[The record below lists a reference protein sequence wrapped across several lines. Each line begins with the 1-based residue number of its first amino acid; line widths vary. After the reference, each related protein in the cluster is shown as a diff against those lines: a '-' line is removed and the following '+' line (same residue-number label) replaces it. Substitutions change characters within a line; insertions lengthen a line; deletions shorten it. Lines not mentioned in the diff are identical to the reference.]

1 MSNVW
6 KNLSSE
12 SLINLIGEDEYK
24 NICDILP
31 IIEPNKYD
39 PGQLEKRSTL
49 SKIFQAF
56 SGQDSLL
63 SSDFRKELL
72 GSLSPEL
79 RSKLLKSFNKDDNY
93 DYEKFINSILKI
105 IWTKS
110 DEVEKICLALEIP
123 FDLVPDKEIQK
134 PDKVVI
140 DNPQEKI
147 RSPFKQLKDYQFPV
161 VNDSIDKLSAPY
173 SRFIIQMPTGS
184 GKTRVAM
191 EILANTLNQ
200 YIGQNKHIV
209 WLAHSSELLEQAYEC
224 FMDIWTH
231 VGRGPVQILRIWDKG
246 KIPKEL
252 EMSSVIFAG
261 FQKLHS
267 IIKRD
272 EDSFSHFR
280 DDVVLVI
287 ADEAHRVMA
296 ETYKN
301 VTKKLQGTSSHTIGL
316 SATPGDTDSYRQ
328 KNLADFFFNQLIT
341 IKAPSNIGVIKYL
354 RQKKILSEVNYEI
367 IQTNINIKLSKV
379 QKDYF
384 NKFFEIHPDILK
396 ELSLNNLR
404 NIEIV
409 KRIKNEAKV
418 GNKIIFFACSVDH
431 SKKICAFLN
440 LLEINAVHI
449 DGNTKKTTRENSL
462 MNFKDGNIDV
472 LCNYEL
478 LSTGFDAPKVNVVMI
493 SRPTHSIVLYSQM
506 IGRGL
511 RGPAI
516 GGSDSCKII
525 DVRDNI
531 QGYSDDEGI
540 FDYFQEYFN

>member
-493 SRPTHSIVLYSQM
+493 SRPIHSIVLYSQM